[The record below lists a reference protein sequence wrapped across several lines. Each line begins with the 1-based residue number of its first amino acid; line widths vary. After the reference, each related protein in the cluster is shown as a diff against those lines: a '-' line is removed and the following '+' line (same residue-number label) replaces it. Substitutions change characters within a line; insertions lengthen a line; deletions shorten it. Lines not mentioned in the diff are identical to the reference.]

1 MKEKLILLALLLLG
15 SISISAQDE
24 VPAFPGAEGFGRYAA
39 SGGRGGKVI
48 HVTNLN
54 DSGKGSLRAAIDS
67 TGYRT
72 IVFDVGGEIDLESNL
87 IIKNGNLTIA
97 GQTAPYPGITVRYYT
112 TQIKANNI
120 IIRFV
125 RFRRGNERDIDDGAD
140 AFWGRNQY
148 YIILDHCSF
157 SWSIDECAS
166 FYDNKN
172 FTLQWCSVAES
183 LNNAGHEKGSHG
195 YGGIWGG
202 KSASFHHNLIAHH
215 NNRTPRLNGARY
227 GWLGKKSDNYASC
240 IEAEQVDLRNNLIYN
255 WGQGNGAYGGPG
267 GYHNIVNNYYKYG
280 PATKN
285 QFRVFQVSFCE
296 GETIPDYTYGHFF
309 IDGNYV
315 RDKGPY
321 YDWSGVTIDL
331 VKGGQLSEIED
342 TIKLTS
348 PIATGDITTHTAEK
362 AYEKVMAYAGASLYR
377 DAFDARYMEEAETGT
392 ATYKGSVSGYS
403 GIIDVVAD
411 VGGFPEVT
419 PTYRSDDFDTDGDGI
434 PDEWEIDNGLDP
446 TDAEDG
452 KLYTVDTRG
461 WYTNLEVYM
470 NAIVETIMAAENED
484 AIEKVNEYYPACSTS
499 TSISKAIVPTSEISK
514 VEYYT
519 IGGAKISA
527 PQKGISI
534 RKITY
539 SNGQKH
545 VEKVIK

>member
-1 MKEKLILLALLLLG
+1 MKEKLLLLALLLLG

-24 VPAFPGAEGFGRYAA
+24 EIPAFPGAEGFGRYATT
-39 SGGRGGKVI
+39 GGRGGKVI

-54 DSGKGSLRAAIDS
+54 DSGKGSLREAIETS
-67 TGYRT
+67 GART
-72 IVFDVGGEIDLESNL
+72 VVFDVGGEIDLESDL
-87 IIKNGNLTIA
+87 VIKNGNLTIA

-125 RFRRGNERDIDDGAD
+125 RFRRGNERDVDDGAD
-140 AFWGRNQY
+140 AFWGRQQY

-172 FTLQWCSVAES
+172 FTLQWCTVAES
-183 LNNAGHEKGSHG
+183 LNDAGHGKGAHG

-255 WGQGNGAYGGPG
+255 WGQSNGAYGGCG

-285 QFRVFQVSFCE
+285 KDRVFRASCSLSSNS
-296 GETIPDYTYGHFF
+296 GEVIPDSTFGHFY

-315 RDKGPY
+315 RDKGEN
-321 YDWSGVTIDL
+321 YDWKGVINDGKTSASQAI
-331 VKGGQLSEIED
+331 IMD
-342 TIKLTS
+342 TIKLDK
-348 PIATGDITTHTAEK
+348 PIATGDITTHTAEN

-392 ATYKGSVSGYS
+392 ATYTGSVSGLA
-403 GIIDVVAD
+403 GIIDLVSD

-419 PTYRSDDFDTDGDGI
+419 PTFRGESFDTDGDGV
-434 PDEWEIDNGLDP
+434 PDAWEITNGMDP
-446 TDAEDG
+446 DDPDDG
-452 KLYTVDTRG
+452 NLYTVDSKG

-470 NAIVETIMAAENED
+470 NSLVEDIMKKENENSYD
-484 AIEKVNEYYPACSTS
+484 LVDEYYPS
-499 TSISKAIVPTSEISK
+499 
-514 VEYYT
+514 Y
-519 IGGAKISA
+519 
-527 PQKGISI
+527 Q
-534 RKITY
+534 
-539 SNGQKH
+539 
-545 VEKVIK
+545 